1 MSAGHRCLHQ
11 NLALYARFLFLDK
24 VVRPFH
30 VYDLLVIGLEHIV
43 PGLEAGLS
51 SVIRK
56 IAFLN
61 KILKEPLAAFRVM
74 PNTAMSISESMTLI
88 SSQNATKEQEALILK
103 MFDDM
108 GKAVLIPESMMGPA
122 TSVASCGIAYALR
135 YLHAS
140 AEGAVELGFRADE
153 AYQIVAQ
160 TMIGAAQLVLKN
172 HSHPEVEIDKV
183 CTPGGWTIKGLNEM
197 EAYGFTDAVIKGIK
211 INK

>member
-1 MSAGHRCLHQ
+1 MLSGIADTLTKDKIFACIAAGID
-11 NLALYARFLFLDK
+11 F
-24 VVRPFH
+24 
-30 VYDLLVIGLEHIV
+30 
-43 PGLEAGLS
+43 
-51 SVIRK
+51 
-56 IAFLN
+56 AFLN

-88 SSQNATKEQEALILK
+88 SSQNATKDQEALILK

-140 AEGAVELGFRADE
+140 AEGAVERGFRADE

-197 EAYGFTDAVIKGIK
+197 EAYGLTDAVIKGIK